1 MQIKDTSHR
10 LTDTHLAVVRLQ
22 CNCPA
27 SIRQSF
33 VMTLQL
39 GVGLGTIPKKYVIK
53 GTVNKKK
60 KKPFRIN
67 FCINH
72 KHEVYLITI
81 SKFLNKQMLVM
92 LTLLWLP
99 WCSSLQ
105 LSQISP
111 AGTAHFPHLYI

>member
-27 SIRQSF
+27 PIRQSL

-53 GTVNKKK
+53 GTVNKK
-60 KKPFRIN
+60 N
-67 FCINH
+67 Q
-72 KHEVYLITI
+72 KHSVSI
-81 SKFLNKQMLVM
+81 SV
-92 LTLLWLP
+92 
-99 WCSSLQ
+99 
-105 LSQISP
+105 
-111 AGTAHFPHLYI
+111 